1 MTPAVTLSA
10 QIWPP
15 SGVVS
20 GIHRSYSQCNN
31 HCPEE
36 AKRKWKKKK
45 SLNHLQSNQAP
56 RSTWPSTPES
66 TYMYT
71 NGKFKISFLSLK
83 LSLLAAS
90 PLVNTPPYC
99 PSVVNL
105 PATLANPWAEISQG
119 NSLTQ
124 MLPKELHKRLNLYL
138 TRQNSS
144 LGKQTYFRSSLL
156 STWWGSGDWL
166 E

>member
-36 AKRKWKKKK
+36 AKRTWKKKK
-45 SLNHLQSNQAP
+45 VWTTCNRTKHRGAPGLALRSLRTCTRTVNS
-56 RSTWPSTPES
+56 
-66 TYMYT
+66 
-71 NGKFKISFLSLK
+71 
-83 LSLLAAS
+83 SLLAAS

-124 MLPKELHKRLNLYL
+124 MLPKELHKRLNLCL

>member
-1 MTPAVTLSA
+1 M
-10 QIWPP
+10 
-15 SGVVS
+15 
-20 GIHRSYSQCNN
+20 
-31 HCPEE
+31 
-36 AKRKWKKKK
+36 KKKKK

-166 E
+166 EQTSRSRTVHFPFAPRCYTFMNVKGLNPGVIS

>member
-1 MTPAVTLSA
+1 MK
-10 QIWPP
+10 
-15 SGVVS
+15 
-20 GIHRSYSQCNN
+20 N
-31 HCPEE
+31 
-36 AKRKWKKKK
+36 KKKK
-45 SLNHLQSNQAP
+45 KKNNLGSNQAP
-56 RSTWPSTPES
+56 RSNWPSTSES

-124 MLPKELHKRLNLYL
+124 MLPKELQRGWIYIWRARIVAWENRRISGRRFSQHGEDPEIDLNRHLAAVLYIFPL
-138 TRQNSS
+138 LPVVTPLWMWRVWTQGS
-144 LGKQTYFRSSLL
+144 FRK
-156 STWWGSGDWL
+156 
-166 E
+166 

>member
-1 MTPAVTLSA
+1 MK
-10 QIWPP
+10 
-15 SGVVS
+15 
-20 GIHRSYSQCNN
+20 N
-31 HCPEE
+31 
-36 AKRKWKKKK
+36 KKKK
-45 SLNHLQSNQAP
+45 ITKRKKKNNLGSNQAP
-56 RSTWPSTPES
+56 RSNWPSTSES

-124 MLPKELHKRLNLYL
+124 MVPKELQR
-138 TRQNSS
+138 
-144 LGKQTYFRSSLL
+144 G
-156 STWWGSGDWL
+156 
-166 E
+166 